1 MSRLVVFA
9 WGNPS
14 RGDDA
19 LGPLLAERLAA
30 LPAVREGRIALV
42 EDFQLQVEHAM
53 DLAGCALALFVD
65 AASALETAFAFS
77 ELAPRLQPT
86 HSTHA
91 IAPESVLAVAA
102 EVLGEAPPPAFLLAV
117 GGESFELG
125 APLSARAAANLEA
138 AWRYL
143 GELLAAAEAAIW
155 RERAIRAAAAPAA
168 G

>member
-1 MSRLVVFA
+1 MTRLVIFA

-19 LGPLLAERLAA
+19 LGPLLAERLQQ
-30 LPAVREGRIALV
+30 LPVVRDGAVTLV

-53 DLAGCALALFVD
+53 DLGGRDLALFVD
-65 AASALETAFAFS
+65 AASGLDSPFVFS
-77 ELAPRLQPT
+77 PITPRLQPT

-102 EVLGEAPPPAFLLAV
+102 DVLGEAPPPAFLLAV
-117 GGESFELG
+117 GGESFDLG
-125 APLSARAAANLEA
+125 ATLSPAAQANLEA
-138 AWRYL
+138 AWVCL
-143 GELLAAAEAAIW
+143 CELLAATD
-155 RERAIRAAAAPAA
+155 AAAWQRRVSAPA

>member
-19 LGPLLAERLAA
+19 LGPLLAERLQQW
-30 LPAVREGRIALV
+30 PAVRAGEVALV

-53 DLAGCALALFVD
+53 DLGGRDLALFID
-65 AASALETAFAFS
+65 AASGLDSPFVFS
-77 ELAPRLQPT
+77 AIVPRLQPT

-117 GGESFELG
+117 GGESFDLG
-125 APLSARAAANLEA
+125 APLSPAAQANLEA
-138 AWRYL
+138 AWSWL
-143 GELLAAAEAAIW
+143 GELLAAPD
-155 RERAIRAAAAPAA
+155 AAAWGTRAGAPVTAR
-168 G
+168 

>member
-19 LGPLLAERLAA
+19 LGPLLAERLGA
-30 LPAVREGRIALV
+30 LPVVADGTVVLV
-42 EDFQLQVEHAM
+42 EDFQLQVEHAT
-53 DLAGCALALFVD
+53 DLAGCSLALFVD
-65 AASALETAFAFS
+65 AASGLDAPFVFS
-77 ELAPRLQPT
+77 QLSPRLQPT

-125 APLSARAAANLEA
+125 APLSVTAVRNLEA
-138 AWRYL
+138 AWHTL
-143 GELLAAAEAAIW
+143 GELLAAPEATAWRRRIATAEPTA
-155 RERAIRAAAAPAA
+155 
-168 G
+168 